1 MITGVDPLHTAPA
14 PHQDAVPRPLMRRPS
29 MAGTTTRLLLIGLIA
44 LALVPP
50 LAIALGGVVLE
61 RHEARA
67 TAASLA
73 WTIDQQR
80 LGADRTAVDSLL
92 RADAAQARQWREALA
107 SDGSVIAEAG
117 QGNDRHSLLLSA
129 TVATMQPGPVA
140 AVRVREPVVEVLL
153 ATAIAALFSLAAA
166 GLIWMLVVR
175 RSVGAL
181 RKAEGRLRT
190 ITVIDPLTGLLN
202 RAGLRQR
209 LQRGLDAER
218 NAATRRVGVL
228 LIDMDR
234 FRLINES
241 LGQRAGD
248 ELLRAV
254 AERIRGVLRNG
265 DAAARLGGDQFVV
278 YTPTLA
284 GAQAAAVMARN
295 LLRAIEPAL
304 VIAQRQTQVS
314 VSIGIALAGNG
325 AQTDAVSADQ
335 LLAHADAAM
344 RAAKSGGGG
353 RYRVFE
359 ASMLVNTQKQLELD
373 MALRRALQAG
383 EFELAFQP
391 IMDADGLSIG
401 AVEALLRWNDP
412 SRGVVSPGEFIPVL
426 EQTGLI
432 VPVGQWVLREACKRV
447 QGWMTQGAAP
457 VTLSVN
463 VSPIQFA
470 EPDFVRHVFNAIE
483 ATGFPAKQLQL
494 EVTEGLLLDPTPD
507 SLRKMDALVDAGVR
521 LAVDDFGMGYS
532 SLAYLKRFRLHSL
545 KIDRMFV
552 RDVPKLRQ
560 DTAIVRA
567 IVELA
572 HALELHVTAEGVE
585 TAEQHE
591 ALRALGCDS
600 MQGFLFA
607 RPMPADAMRD
617 RLVLDEA
624 LGLTEPARADWS
636 TTMAAGL
643 DVGLPA

>member
-1 MITGVDPLHTAPA
+1 MSAVQNDVPPKPA
-14 PHQDAVPRPLMRRPS
+14 SRTRS
-29 MAGTTTRLLLIGLIA
+29 MAGATTRLLLIGLVT
-44 LALVPP
+44 LAVVPP
-50 LAIALGGVVLE
+50 LATLLAGVLLE

-67 TAASLA
+67 TAASMAWSIAHHRIGNDRQALA
-73 WTIDQQR
+73 S
-80 LGADRTAVDSLL
+80 LVRT
-92 RADAAQARQWREALA
+92 DAEDEHQWREVLA
-107 SDGSVIAEAG
+107 ADGTVLAEAG
-117 QGNDRHSLLLSA
+117 QSHAQHSLMVSA
-129 TVATMQPGPVA
+129 TVPMAAPGPVA
-140 AVRVREPVVEVLL
+140 AVRVRESLGDVLE
-153 ATAIAALFSLAAA
+153 ATAIAAVLSLAAA
-166 GLIWMLVVR
+166 ALTWFFVVR

-181 RKAEGRLRT
+181 RKAEGRLRS

-209 LQRGLDAER
+209 LQRGQGGER
-218 NAATRRVGVL
+218 KGGTRHVGVL
-228 LIDMDR
+228 LIDLDR

-241 LGQRAGD
+241 FGQPAGD
-248 ELLRAV
+248 QLLRAV
-254 AERIRGVLRNG
+254 AARIRGVLRNG

-278 YTPTLA
+278 YTPALA

-314 VSIGIALAGNG
+314 VSIGIALAG
-325 AQTDAVSADQ
+325 ADLDADLDADAPDQ

-353 RYRVFE
+353 RYRIFE
-359 ASMLVNTQKQLELD
+359 ASMIGNTQKQLELD

-383 EFELAFQP
+383 EFELAYQP
-391 IMDADGLSIG
+391 IMDADGTSIG

-412 SRGVVSPGEFIPVL
+412 SRGIVSPGDFIPVL

-432 VPVGQWVLREACKRV
+432 VPVGQWVLRDACRRV
-447 QGWMTQGAAP
+447 QGWMAQGAAP

-470 EPDFVRHVFNAIE
+470 EPDFVRHVFAALE
-483 ATGFPAKQLQL
+483 ATGFPAQQLQL

-532 SLAYLKRFRLHSL
+532 SLAYLKRFRLHAL

-552 RDVPKLRQ
+552 RDVPQQRQ

-585 TAEQHE
+585 TAEQHN

-617 RLVLDEA
+617 RLVLDGT
-624 LGLTEPARADWS
+624 LGNGESLPADWS
-636 TTMAAGL
+636 TTMAAQL